1 MACGACYYLV
11 ISSTHLNNG
20 HFRRVKGVFRGPLR
34 APATTDSPER
44 VERALGCSVEDL
56 KALFYCELCD
66 KQYLRHQEFDN
77 HINSYDHAHK
87 QRLKELKHR
96 EFARN
101 VASKSWKDQRKQ
113 ERALRR
119 LHQLA
124 QLQLQTERVTRR
136 GHGLKSAVRA
146 INQTKDTLTDLRD
159 HNQDNKPEDRTHIPN
174 TPTTSITTT
183 TSSRTEEICPPSP
196 LPQQSPP
203 VLAAQFPQIHSSELC
218 VDPCSPLPLPAGRR
232 RVGGR
237 LGVSF
242 CFSRRGPKLEPC
254 ASVFSDLEED
264 EMYKKK
270 EQMRERIRQILRD
283 IDREIGTEE
292 EQNSDS
298 VGLRSMEPVPRE
310 PASEDS
316 EIEKRDLEKEHS
328 AISTEAQDNQSN
340 DSLFLSACGKGLEEA
355 DTGPQCTTK
364 NKSEREESRTIC
376 VLGKDGTTQLR
387 WPTSSLKFTKFVP
400 HISYSSKLH
409 DHEQLQEKLEDQN
422 QLLYM
427 SGVSVPKQ
435 TRVQVQGQTEEA
447 TKTQHID
454 GKTQEHLFLKDKIP
468 TSTGEWLEKQNTE
481 NCIVPNSH
489 SCGYKIDAFDCN
501 TQNRQVGRLEV
512 ASENAI
518 TPLSCKLDHVA
529 QKTCTSP
536 TRCDGNSETICS
548 SAMQTNV
555 GVAMVSRRKR
565 TCAIRKHKTGKQS
578 RRRREKREKI
588 VKKRKM
594 CKVKSVVVSSCK
606 EGREGEWGERQ
617 TGGVERGGSRCP
629 RGSGERT
636 PGCVSARSRRP
647 HRSSEH
653 QRRHR
658 RQEGHGHAASP
669 PWRSHLS
676 SRSLSPGSDSKM
688 FWERGHHSN
697 PRSFIDCCYPDNSS
711 GNSPARK
718 RKLLHRDRK
727 SIHSKR
733 KNLRHCEEVRGRELG
748 EGCDRAFVCDAEQWE
763 WRSGAGPGGD
773 AQISTAHGWR
783 SEQKFD
789 EWHHPHPLRSSVSPS
804 TWGRTGGSTGE
815 GDWDRWT
822 CGSTDSWEDPGT
834 SRSDS
839 RRDSPEEAPFWGNR
853 PSSVRHVSSPEWW
866 SRQAQ
871 SPPSVSRVSP
881 RSCSP
886 CSTTLSELSWEWSTC
901 SGISVDKVTVSSSK
915 RLSPASV
922 NTSPETQSISSLS
935 SGSCPSS
942 SPHRPPLTVHNVST
956 PLCELQETRSHVATS
971 PDTDCNS
978 NTILPGLCTTQTLS
992 QKTVKTLHLPLIGK
1006 RPAIQRKARLKRVL
1020 IERGKDKE
1028 ADEMEEAK
1036 VMETETGTELNHQ
1049 DTGQEQ
1055 STSSNL
1061 NLRSQDT
1068 QGAAEAAPPV
1078 SFRADEMDKYRLLQE
1093 QAREHM
1099 QKVLELSQDTGEKRP
1114 HTKYSECG
1122 RAQERGAGEDH
1133 YTPVHTVPQPPA
1145 LQHTLQLPL
1154 PLPHDNYSSPI
1165 PLPVPPL
1172 PPSPP
1177 LHHIL
1182 LPLPPS
1188 SSAPPSAP
1196 SPPAPPLHHLSLH
1209 HIPPPGP
1216 PPMHLPPLF
1225 PSILLSHRPVPLL
1238 HPSVS
1243 FHTAALSSLSSLSPL
1258 TLQPLTPHHFLDRTW
1273 TVRFPQKAL

>member
-34 APATTDSPER
+34 APASTDSPER

-124 QLQLQTERVTRR
+124 QLQLQTGRVTRR
-136 GHGLKSAVRA
+136 SHGLISCDQRS
-146 INQTKDTLTDLRD
+146 
-159 HNQDNKPEDRTHIPN
+159 HNQDDKPEDRTHTPN
-174 TPTTSITTT
+174 TLSAPITTT
-183 TSSRTEEICPPSP
+183 TAPLSSRTEDIRPPSP
-196 LPQQSPP
+196 LSQQSPT
-203 VLAAQFPQIHSSELC
+203 VLAAQSPQIHSSELC
-218 VDPCSPLPLPAGRR
+218 TDPFSPLPLPPGRR

-270 EQMRERIRQILRD
+270 EQMRERIRRILRD

-298 VGLRSMEPVPRE
+298 VGLRSMEPIPRE
-310 PASEDS
+310 PASEDT
-316 EIEKRDLEKEHS
+316 EIEKRDLGKEHS
-328 AISTEAQDNQSN
+328 ISTEAQDNQSN
-340 DSLFLSACGKGLEEA
+340 DSLFLSACGTGLEEA
-355 DTGPQCTTK
+355 YTGPQDTTK
-364 NKSEREESRTIC
+364 NKSEGDESRTIC
-376 VLGKDGTTQLR
+376 VLGKDGTTQLQ
-387 WPTSSLKFTKFVP
+387 WPTSSLKFTKFEP
-400 HISYSSKLH
+400 RISYSSKLH
-409 DHEQLQEKLEDQN
+409 DHEQLQERIEDPN
-422 QLLYM
+422 HFLYM
-427 SGVSVPKQ
+427 SGVSVPNQ
-435 TRVQVQGQTEEA
+435 TQLVQGQTEEA
-447 TKTQHID
+447 LKTQHIE
-454 GKTQEHLFLKDKIP
+454 GKTQEHLLLEDKIP

-481 NCIVPNSH
+481 NCIVPTSH

-512 ASENAI
+512 ATAKAI
-518 TPLSCKLDHVA
+518 TSLSCKVDGVT
-529 QKTCTSP
+529 QKTYTSP
-536 TRCDGNSETICS
+536 TRCASNSETICS
-548 SAMQTNV
+548 SARQTNV
-555 GVAMVSRRKR
+555 GVAKVSRKKR
-565 TCAIRKHKTGKQS
+565 TCAIRKHRTGKQR
-578 RRRREKREKI
+578 RRRREKRQKI
-588 VKKRKM
+588 SNKRQM
-594 CKVKSVVVSSCK
+594 CKVKSVVVSSCR

-617 TGGVERGGSRCP
+617 TAGGERGGSRCP
-629 RGSGERT
+629 RGSGEKM
-636 PGCVSARSRRP
+636 PGCVSSKSRRP

-658 RQEGHGHAASP
+658 RQEGHGHTASP
-669 PWRSHLS
+669 PWRPHFS

-711 GNSPARK
+711 SNSPVRK

-748 EGCDRAFVCDAEQWE
+748 QGCDRAFVCDAEQWE
-763 WRSGAGPGGD
+763 WRNGAGPGG
-773 AQISTAHGWR
+773 AAHISTADGWR
-783 SEQKFD
+783 SEQKFE
-789 EWHHPHPLRSSVSPS
+789 EWHHPLRSSVSPS
-804 TWGRTGGSTGE
+804 TWGHTEDSRLDNRGDSTGDSTGGSTGE

-822 CGSTDSWEDPGT
+822 CGSTDSWDDPGT
-834 SRSDS
+834 FRSDS
-839 RRDSPEEAPFWGNR
+839 RRDSPGGAHFWGNR
-853 PSSVRHVSSPEWW
+853 PSSARHVSSPDWW
-866 SRQAQ
+866 RRQAH

-886 CSTTLSELSWEWSTC
+886 CSTTLSEMSWEWSTC
-901 SGISVDKVTVSSSK
+901 SGVSVGKMTGSSSK
-915 RLSPASV
+915 RLTPASI

-942 SPHRPPLTVHNVST
+942 SPHRPPLTVHNAST
-956 PLCELQETRSHVATS
+956 PLCELRETGSHVATS
-971 PDTDCNS
+971 PDIDCTS
-978 NTILPGLCTTQTLS
+978 NNILPGLCTTQTLS
-992 QKTVKTLHLPLIGK
+992 QKTAKTLHLPLIGK
-1006 RPAIQRKARLKRVL
+1006 RPAIQRKARLKRNL
-1020 IERGKDKE
+1020 IDRGKDKE

-1036 VMETETGTELNHQ
+1036 VMGMETAVELNNQ
-1049 DTGQEQ
+1049 DTGQEL
-1055 STSSNL
+1055 STSSSL
-1061 NLRSQDT
+1061 NLRAQDP
-1068 QGAAEAAPPV
+1068 QGAAEATPPV
-1078 SFRADEMDKYRLLQE
+1078 SYRADEMDKYRLLQE

-1099 QKVLELSQDTGEKRP
+1099 QKVLELSQDTAEKTP

-1122 RAQERGAGEDH
+1122 RAQERGTGEDH
-1133 YTPVHTVPQPPA
+1133 YVPVHTVPQPPA
-1145 LQHTLQLPL
+1145 LQHSLQLPL
-1154 PLPHDNYSSPI
+1154 PLPHENYSSPI
-1165 PLPVPPL
+1165 PLPIPPL
-1172 PPSPP
+1172 
-1177 LHHIL
+1177 
-1182 LPLPPS
+1182 
-1188 SSAPPSAP
+1188 PPSAP
-1196 SPPAPPLHHLSLH
+1196 SPSAPPLHHLSLH

-1216 PPMHLPPLF
+1216 PPMHLPQLF
-1225 PSILLSHRPVPLL
+1225 PSILLSHRPLPLL
-1238 HPSVS
+1238 HASVP

-1258 TLQPLTPHHFLDRTW
+1258 ALQPLAPQHFLDRTW